1 MFRLPSTVVASVA
14 RRALRPAICS
24 PAVVHQRRGYAAKD
38 LRFGAEARHQML
50 QGVDMLADA
59 VAITMGPKVQLCTSA
74 HMLSLSL
81 CHLRLYLYLIWVVEC
96 SDYVNFHALSSVRH
110 AAAGRLSLH

>member
-1 MFRLPSTVVASVA
+1 LYTVAYSITWVEKLELLQYFIMFRLPSTVVAQVA
-14 RRALRPAICS
+14 RRALRPAVCS

-59 VAITMGPKVQLCTSA
+59 VAITMGPKV
-74 HMLSLSL
+74 
-81 CHLRLYLYLIWVVEC
+81 
-96 SDYVNFHALSSVRH
+96 
-110 AAAGRLSLH
+110 